1 MYQKDNGRKPLLA
14 FEHDIIVYCKST
26 FWTQKWRSC
35 PAMEEHIARFTE
47 QHFIATIPATEAR
60 QKPQNSAG
68 FATRRY
74 FTKKVIISVLAVQ
87 ATLGSAINL
96 ALNCATQNTLTWLD
110 LCKNN
115 SDFNKHCSKWKGYA
129 KESENIPLLIFIVLM
144 WAFCMVIIQNYI
156 HSKTIRCLTVFW

>member
-1 MYQKDNGRKPLLA
+1 MDT
-14 FEHDIIVYCKST
+14 E
-26 FWTQKWRSC
+26 
-35 PAMEEHIARFTE
+35 MEILTSPRRNTL
-47 QHFIATIPATEAR
+47 QGSLSDTLSPPSQQQR
-60 QKPQNSAG
+60 QGSNPQNSTG

-115 SDFNKHCSKWKGYA
+115 SDINKHCSKWKGYA
-129 KESENIPLLIFIVLM
+129 KESGNIPLLLFIVLM
-144 WAFCMVIIQNYI
+144 WAFVWLLF
-156 HSKTIRCLTVFW
+156 KTIFIPKQ